1 MKQQV
6 LKVLDSNDGGQGA
19 VTLSTMEE
27 ALMLAQVIAFV
38 KRPSVHI
45 VFNKGNKH
53 AVRYIFHI
61 SLLFTSLSFSLSR
74 FEPTL
79 LTGFWRDRAATI
91 CFKASA
97 FAEPPLASPKSFPSQ
112 RQVLWAVVCV
122 VFFC

>member
-53 AVRYIFHI
+53 AVRLFFTV
-61 SLLFTSLSFSLSR
+61 SFSFFTSLSFSLS
-74 FEPTL
+74 
-79 LTGFWRDRAATI
+79 
-91 CFKASA
+91 
-97 FAEPPLASPKSFPSQ
+97 
-112 RQVLWAVVCV
+112 V
-122 VFFC
+122 